1 MKLGAKLTLIATAVT
16 AAAVLTGTLLTT
28 AFAKQNTEKQIAAA
42 GVEDFCAFY
51 NDFSGSAYRA
61 DPATLEGRN
70 LLRYQFY
77 KTPGFEE
84 YILEQGDLIVSNNTG
99 IDAAGV
105 LAKKG
110 YQEQRAGRF
119 EEPLRYTIAKFGGRD
134 YLFISAE
141 INILERGHTLSLAR
155 DVTKAMD
162 GVRKLAL
169 ECALAGAGV
178 ILLAAAAVWLLARRS
193 LKPIGAL
200 EQGASEIAAGSYE
213 RRISVKGQDEVARL
227 AEQFNHMAEA
237 ISEKIR
243 LLSETAERQKLFIGG
258 LSHELKTPVTSIL
271 ARSETLLLRDV
282 SEADKRRSLERIYDQ
297 SAWLERL
304 AAKLMT
310 LTMLEGTIERTPAS
324 VEALFAAV
332 EETMADAL
340 RESGVRLLISCGM
353 GELAMDFDL
362 MRSALVNLIENAR
375 RASPRGSTIELSAA
389 DGVISVRDYGKG
401 IGREELS
408 RVTEPFYTAD
418 RSRSKKNGGSGLG
431 LALVKR
437 IAEAHRAKLEI
448 ESEPGAGTRVSLRFL
463 EDDKKIT
470 TC

>member
-1 MKLGAKLTLIATAVT
+1 MKLGAKLTLITTAVT
-16 AAAVLTGTLLTT
+16 VVAVLIATLLTA
-28 AFAKQNTEKQIAAA
+28 AFAKQNTEKQIVDA
-42 GVEDFCAFY
+42 GIEDFSAFY
-51 NDFSGSAYRA
+51 NDFSSGAYHT
-61 DPATLEGRN
+61 DPTTLEGRN
-70 LLRYQFY
+70 ILRYQFY
-77 KTPGFEE
+77 KTPRFEE

-99 IDAAGV
+99 VDAAGV
-105 LAKKG
+105 LADKG
-110 YQEQRAGRF
+110 FQERIVGRF
-119 EEPLRYTIAKFGGRD
+119 EEPLHYAITQFGGRD
-134 YLFISAE
+134 YLFISTA
-141 INILERGHTLSLAR
+141 INIMEHGHTLSLAR
-155 DVTKAMD
+155 DITQAMD
-162 GVRKLAL
+162 AVRKLAL

-178 ILLAAAAVWLLARRS
+178 ILLAAAAVWLLTRRS

-200 EQGASEIAAGSYE
+200 EQGASEIAAGNYE
-213 RRISVKGQDEVARL
+213 RRISVKGQDEVASL

-243 LLSETAERQKLFIGG
+243 LLGETAERQRLFIGG

-310 LTMLEGTIERTPAS
+310 LTMLEGTIELRMESVQELFDT
-324 VEALFAAV
+324 VEATV
-332 EETMADAL
+332 ADTL
-340 RESGVRLLISCGM
+340 KESGMRLEVNCKITVLPFDM
-353 GELAMDFDL
+353 DL

-375 RASPRGSTIELSAA
+375 RASSRGSAIELTAS

-437 IAEAHRAKLEI
+437 IAEAHHARLEI
-448 ESEPGAGTRVSLRFL
+448 ESEPDAGTTVSLIFA
-463 EDDKKIT
+463 DVDKKIT
-470 TC
+470 SR

>member
-16 AAAVLTGTLLTT
+16 AAAVLIGILLTT

-42 GVEDFCAFY
+42 GIEDFCAFY
-51 NDFSGSAYRA
+51 NDFSGEAFQA

-70 LLRYQFY
+70 ILRYQFY
-77 KTPGFEE
+77 KTQGFEE

-110 YQEQRAGRF
+110 FQEKRTGRF

-141 INILERGHTLSLAR
+141 INVLERSHTLSLAR
-155 DVTKAMD
+155 DVTRAMD
-162 GVRKLAL
+162 DVRKLTL

-178 ILLAAAAVWLLARRS
+178 ILLAAAAVWLLSRRS

-213 RRISVKGQDEVARL
+213 RRISVKGQDEIARL

-271 ARSETLLLRDV
+271 ARSETLLLRDI
-282 SEADKRRSLERIYDQ
+282 SEDDRRRSLERIYEQ
-297 SAWLERL
+297 CAWLERL

-310 LTMLEGTIERTPAS
+310 LTMLEGTVELRLES
-324 VEALFAAV
+324 VQELFDSAESLV
-332 EETMADAL
+332 ADML
-340 RESGVRLLISCGM
+340 KESGMRLEADCKITVLPFDM
-353 GELAMDFDL
+353 DL

-375 RASPRGSTIELSAA
+375 RASPRGSTIELTAA
-389 DGVISVRDYGKG
+389 DGVIAVKDYGKG

-431 LALVKR
+431 LSLVKR
-437 IAEAHRAKLEI
+437 IAEVHHARLEI

-463 EDDKKIT
+463 DDDKKIT